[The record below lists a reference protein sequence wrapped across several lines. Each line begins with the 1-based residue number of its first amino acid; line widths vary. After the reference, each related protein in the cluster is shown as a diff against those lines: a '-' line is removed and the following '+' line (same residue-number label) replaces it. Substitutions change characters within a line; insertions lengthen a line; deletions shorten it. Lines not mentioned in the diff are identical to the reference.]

1 MENGGS
7 EAFGTRRSICD
18 TPRSAISVLEVAATH
33 AAKYLETLPHRPVA
47 PKITL
52 EELRLRLAKPLP
64 ETGLAPDK
72 VIDELVRDIDDGIL
86 RSGSG
91 RFFGWV
97 IGGTLPV
104 ALAADWLTSTLDRNA
119 AAHLTAPAEPVLQ
132 T

>member
-7 EAFGTRRSICD
+7 ETVGNDQSICD

-33 AAKYLETLPHRPVA
+33 AANYLETLPHRPVA

-52 EELRLRLAKPLP
+52 EELRIRLAKPLP
-64 ETGLAPDK
+64 ETGMAPDK

-86 RSGSG
+86 RSSSG

-104 ALAADWLTSTLDRNA
+104 ALAADWLTSWLWQGSLA
-119 AAHLTAPAEPVLQ
+119 PFGIFIWPHPLT
-132 T
+132 